1 LLSKNVT
8 FCTFDNRHFRIK
20 LVKNTAFSA
29 DSIGG
34 TMKKISI
41 VGAGNTGS
49 TAAHWIAERELADV
63 VLLDVVE
70 GMPQGKSLDLLEAMP
85 IIGKDAHVVGTNNYE
100 DTKGSDIIIIT
111 AGLARKPGM
120 SRDDLLKTN
129 AEIVGKAATETL
141 KYSPDAF
148 YIVLTNPLDTMAYL
162 TMKKTGLPRERVIGQ
177 AGILDSA
184 RMRAFVAMET
194 GVSVENINCYVLGGH
209 GDEMVPLTR
218 HSNVAGIPLK
228 EYLPADKLEAIV
240 NRTRKGGGEIV
251 NLLKTGSAY
260 YAPSMACVQMADA
273 ILKDKKLIVPCAA
286 YMNGEYG
293 LNDMYFGV
301 PVVLGAGG
309 MERIVEYKFD
319 AEEKAMFEKSA
330 ASVKETHEA
339 LKSLVTL

>member
-1 LLSKNVT
+1 
-8 FCTFDNRHFRIK
+8 
-20 LVKNTAFSA
+20 
-29 DSIGG
+29 
-34 TMKKISI
+34 
-41 VGAGNTGS
+41 
-49 TAAHWIAERELADV
+49 
-63 VLLDVVE
+63 
-70 GMPQGKSLDLLEAMP
+70 
-85 IIGKDAHVVGTNNYE
+85 
-100 DTKGSDIIIIT
+100 
-111 AGLARKPGM
+111 
-120 SRDDLLKTN
+120 
-129 AEIVGKAATETL
+129 
-141 KYSPDAF
+141 
-148 YIVLTNPLDTMAYL
+148 MAYL
-162 TMKKTGLPRERVIGQ
+162 TMKMTKLPRERVIGQ

-194 GVSVENINCYVLGGH
+194 GVSLENIQCYVLGGH

-218 HSNVAGIPLK
+218 HSNIAGIPLN

-260 YAPSMACVQMADA
+260 YAPSLACVQMAEA

-301 PVVLGAGG
+301 PCVLGAKGI
-309 MERIVEYKFD
+309 ERIIEYKFD
-319 AEEKAMFEKSA
+319 DAEKAMFEKSA